1 MHGQHILNKNYSQK
15 MLEHA
20 RNYFLWGDYIL
31 CLCKPLCAKHHMRW
45 KVQLGPGCLSS
56 STQPHHTE
64 LTSDQPPAMRHR
76 SCLPAASGKIE
87 KRKGDTAPLN
97 EPSNRF
103 KFSGSNGGVP
113 SGSSSGSSSQDP
125 HWAAELQETTLDS
138 GLLHFL
144 GRLERWLQHKDLKV
158 FSLSL

>member
-87 KRKGDTAPLN
+87 KEKERRHSTSERA
-97 EPSNRF
+97 F
-103 KFSGSNGGVP
+103 KSIQIFGQQWGSAIRILLRILLP
-113 SGSSSGSSSQDP
+113 GSS
-125 HWAAELQETTLDS
+125 
-138 GLLHFL
+138 L
-144 GRLERWLQHKDLKV
+144 GGRTPRNYIG
-158 FSLSL
+158 